1 MGPETPAVTDR
12 LRTFV
17 ALALVALAATAGC
30 VGPLADGGTGAD
42 PTPTP
47 DDEPA
52 PTPTPTSDDEPTPTP
67 TAVHP
72 DYEQTTVAVLDG
84 ESGEELGRVEAAIA
98 DDQSLRYT
106 GLSETDRLPED
117 RGMLFVY
124 EAEQS
129 LTYVMRNMSFDLDII
144 FVYGN
149 GTVESIHERPA
160 PEAGEDGNSIRASG
174 EGQFVLEVNRGW
186 TDERGVEA
194 GDRLEFEL
202 PG

>member
-1 MGPETPAVTDR
+1 MGPETPIVTDSPR
-12 LRTFV
+12 SFL
-17 ALALVALAATAGC
+17 AIALVALAATAGC
-30 VGPLADGGTGAD
+30 VGPFADGGTGAD

-47 DDEPA
+47 DDEPT
-52 PTPTPTSDDEPTPTP
+52 PTPTPNDGPTTPTP
-67 TAVHP
+67 VHP
-72 DYEQTTVAVLDG
+72 DYGQTTVAVLDG

-129 LTYVMRNMSFDLDII
+129 LTYVMRNMSFDLDIV

-149 GTVESIHERPA
+149 GTIESIHERPA

-174 EGQFVLEVNRGW
+174 EGQYVLEVNRGW
-186 TDERGVEA
+186 SEERGAEA

>member
-1 MGPETPAVTDR
+1 MAEWSPRRALPALLLVLVLLSAGCIGLGGDPAGPTATPMP
-12 LRTFV
+12 
-17 ALALVALAATAGC
+17 ATAS
-30 VGPLADGGTGAD
+30 
-42 PTPTP
+42 PT
-47 DDEPA
+47 A
-52 PTPTPTSDDEPTPTP
+52 

-72 DYEQTTVAVLDG
+72 TYAQTTVTVVDD

-98 DDQSLRYT
+98 DNRSLRST
-106 GLSETDRLPED
+106 GLSDTDRLPED

-124 EAEQS
+124 EAERN
-129 LTYVMRNMSFDLDII
+129 LTYVMRRMSFDLDIV

-149 GTVESIHERPA
+149 GTIESIHERPA
-160 PEAGEDGNSIRASG
+160 PEAGEDGDSIEASG
-174 EGQFVLEVNRGW
+174 EGQYVLEVNRGW

>member
-1 MGPETPAVTDR
+1 MGSETPAVTDSP
-12 LRTFV
+12 RTFL
-17 ALALVALAATAGC
+17 AMALVALAATAGC
-30 VGPLADGGTGAD
+30 VGPFADGGTRAD

-52 PTPTPTSDDEPTPTP
+52 PTSTPNGESTTPTP
-67 TAVHP
+67 VHP

-106 GLSETDRLPED
+106 GLSDTGRLPED

-129 LTYVMRNMSFDLDII
+129 LTYVMRNMSFGLDIV
-144 FVYGN
+144 FVDSD
-149 GTVESIHERPA
+149 GTITAIHEA
-160 PEAGEDGNSIRASG
+160 PEPGPDEDGANQEYAG
-174 EGQFVLEVNRGW
+174 EGQYVLEVNRGW
-186 TDERGVEA
+186 SEERGVEA

-202 PG
+202 SG

>member
-1 MGPETPAVTDR
+1 MTDSP
-12 LRTFV
+12 RTFL
-17 ALALVALAATAGC
+17 AMALVALAATAGC
-30 VGPLADGGTGAD
+30 VGPFADGGTGAD
-42 PTPTP
+42 PTLTP
-47 DDEPA
+47 
-52 PTPTPTSDDEPTPTP
+52 DDEPTPTP
-67 TAVHP
+67 TPVHP
-72 DYEQTTVAVLDG
+72 NYEQTTVTVLDG
-84 ESGEELGRVEAAIA
+84 ETGEELGRVEAAIA

-124 EAEQS
+124 EAERS

-174 EGQFVLEVNRGW
+174 EGQYVLEVNRGW
-186 TDERGVEA
+186 SEERGVEA